1 MDRRFCE
8 YPILRRPGYDYGL
21 SYNNS
26 RAYTAQLW
34 NNKQEH
40 LYQWMKRY
48 ENKWSWVTL
57 VVDDNKI
64 HFYMNGRESDA
75 RWGTGTH
82 SPLEFEGRL
91 KSYGMNPWYIGTTT
105 SVSNDDISKW
115 FKGDISDLKIWD
127 KALSKEEV
135 ENLSND
141 PTHENLVLHYD
152 FSDGTA
158 SDMSGNE
165 NHGIVNN
172 CIVNRGDIKIPFTIV
187 PHRVP
192 GRMTCLPHP
201 DEGLIKVGGVDKWAK
216 GETTA
221 RNERRYVLQMQQG
234 EWDYKNDGI
243 NSLKYELVSVE
254 EITPKAKFINIK
266 L

>member
-34 NNKQEH
+34 NYKQEH
-40 LYQWMKRY
+40 LYQWIKRY
-48 ENKWSWVTL
+48 ENRWTWMTL
-57 VVDDNKI
+57 VVDENNI
-64 HFYMNGRESDA
+64 HFYMNGRESDS

-82 SPLEFEGRL
+82 SPQTFEGRL
-91 KSYGMNPWYIGTTT
+91 KSYGMNSWYLGTTT
-105 SVSNDDISKW
+105 SVSTNDVAKW
-115 FKGDISDLKIWD
+115 FKGDIADVKIWNR
-127 KALSKEEV
+127 ALLKDEV
-135 ENLSND
+135 IELSNNPSVD
-141 PTHENLVLHYD
+141 GLVLHYN
-152 FSDGTA
+152 FVDGTA

-165 NHGIVNN
+165 NHGIVSN
-172 CIVNRGDIKIPFTIV
+172 CEFNKSDITIPHTVI
-187 PHRVP
+187 PHRKP
-192 GRMTCLPHP
+192 GRLKCLPHK
-201 DEGLIKVGGVDKWAK
+201 DEGLVKVGGVDKWAK

-234 EWDYKNDGI
+234 TWDYKSDGI
-243 NSLKYELVSVE
+243 KQLKYELVGVE

-266 L
+266 F